1 MDFTNNRRG
10 AGVASRKRKQEGHGR
25 KRAKRLRGLLDS
37 TVMVRHVQGLTEEH
51 LSDYFQNYGDV
62 AQVRLV
68 EEQAYA
74 FVTFQA
80 KETAQG
86 VISALSSNEGITI
99 NGLHKKVQVSWAA
112 AGLSKDTTSGTR
124 KEVESFKKKKK
135 HRNHLQGF
143 RRRCKS
149 RLFVSAVASAVA
161 SSGAVIEGN
170 IIPKPCASRDIS
182 RREVI
187 AYDDWL

>member
-1 MDFTNNRRG
+1 MESSQRRG
-10 AGVASRKRKQEGHGR
+10 AGVASRKRKQEGRGR

-37 TVMVRHVQGLTEEH
+37 TVMVRHVHGLTEEH

-86 VISALSSNEGITI
+86 VISALSSNEGITV

-112 AGLSKDTTSGTR
+112 EGLPKDANSGTH
-124 KEVESFKKKKK
+124 KEIDSIKKKKK
-135 HRNHLQGF
+135 HLNHVQGF
-143 RRRCKS
+143 RCRCKS
-149 RLFVSAVASAVA
+149 RLFISAVASAVA
-161 SSGAVIEGN
+161 SSGVVVEGN
-170 IIPKPCASRDIS
+170 TPRPPSASVDIS
-182 RREVI
+182 NREVI